1 MKKLFEFTV
10 NQLETV
16 KESKQEKRDDGSEVT
31 VTQDVEKNVEHK
43 FFLRRPTRSMFDEAE
58 LFYAVALS
66 EGIKAGLLTRALL
79 LKRFNNDG
87 GILSTDQ
94 QEALNELYTE
104 ILEKQQEFQRLSL
117 KTKSERSEAEQKKY
131 KETLTF
137 LHEARKQIQ
146 DFESAQAAL
155 YDQTAENRARNK
167 SILWWILF
175 LSYKEEGEKETP
187 MFPGEDH
194 NAKLAEYD
202 KIEEVDDEFLMTVI
216 SKFSYYISFWYV
228 SKANTPEEF
237 KELLQLTEQ
246 TDQSVDQMLEEEA
259 EEEARSAKEAAIEQ
273 EELEKEVEENQ
284 QEQAVKEAVKEVA
297 EEGVKEEVEEAEEIK
312 EEVEEVEEKV
322 EEEPE
327 KKEHKLKTSKKSAS
341 E

>member
-1 MKKLFEFTV
+1 MDLYNKENEYQKLQL
-10 NQLETV
+10 NLDNKSQDLKSQLE
-16 KESKQEKRDDGSEVT
+16 
-31 VTQDVEKNVEHK
+31 QD
-43 FFLRRPTRSMFDEAE
+43 
-58 LFYAVALS
+58 
-66 EGIKAGLLTRALL
+66 LL
-79 LKRFNNDG
+79 LEISDIRRD
-87 GILSTDQ
+87 LTDIENSQ
-94 QEALNELYTE
+94 SN
-104 ILEKQQEFQRLSL
+104 IF
-117 KTKSERSEAEQKKY
+117 
-131 KETLTF
+131 
-137 LHEARKQIQ
+137 
-146 DFESAQAAL
+146 
-155 YDQTAENRARNK
+155 DQTAENRARNK